1 MKITHRITAEAD
13 AAAVRYGALVEGWRS
28 LYQRALDQADF
39 GSPRMFTKVTN
50 EALEMGIRF
59 MAEEDKHMEAVLD
72 NVASE
77 AHTATISEIDAPDA
91 DEFTDAVSDHL
102 YEAESY
108 LRGELATVIERD
120 IRFLKDSLRRAVLQV
135 KLSARAQRIS
145 ERTALMQYRIGNA
158 QELHFYFHDRGNQK
172 WPTRKFVRTL
182 WRHSLLCAYNEV
194 VLLTLSDHGLEHAEV
209 AHDNPT
215 ADVHGMRV
223 AMSANGALP
232 TYSEIR
238 AEVFHPNAD
247 AILRKAV

>member
-13 AAAVRYGALVEGWRS
+13 AAAVRYGNLVEGWRS

-59 MAEEDKHMEAVLD
+59 MAAEDAYMESALD
-72 NVASE
+72 DIAAE
-77 AHTATISEIDAPDA
+77 AHTATANEIAAPVA
-91 DEFTDAVSDHL
+91 DEFTEAVSDHL

-108 LRGELATVIERD
+108 LRGELSTVIERD

-135 KLSARAQRIS
+135 KLSARAQRIT

-172 WPTRKFVRTL
+172 WPTRKFVRSV
-182 WRHSLLCAYNEV
+182 WRHSLLSTYNEV

-209 AHDNPT
+209 VHDNPKS
-215 ADVHGMRV
+215 DVHGLKI
-223 AMSANGALP
+223 AMSANGTLP
-232 TYSEIR
+232 TYAEIR
-238 AEVFHPNAD
+238 AEIFHPNAD
-247 AILRKAV
+247 AILRKAA